1 MPVSDELN
9 YLVLA
14 GYCRG
19 VCTEEICVKKQQL
32 LGAECVLCAF
42 QRWTKHRAYSR
53 REVKAV

>member
-1 MPVSDELN
+1 MSDELN

-32 LGAECVLCAF
+32 LGAECVLRAF